1 MKLVLSSLSLMALL
15 LASMSATFDNST
27 VPNLDIQRYMG
38 TWYEIARFD
47 HGFEKGLQFAT
58 ANYSMRPD
66 GKVKVVNSGYK
77 NGERKISEGKAKTTD
92 TPGLL
97 RVSFFGPFYSDYRV
111 MMITPDYN
119 YALVGSRSKKY
130 LWVLSRTTDMPL
142 SVLNSILDEAKVR
155 GYNTNRL
162 IMVRQEY

>member
-15 LASMSATFDNST
+15 LTSMLASFDNST
-27 VPNLDIQRYMG
+27 VPYLDLPRYMG

-47 HGFEKGLQFAT
+47 HSFEKGLQFAT
-58 ANYSMRPD
+58 AKYSMRPD
-66 GKVKVVNSGYK
+66 GKVRVVNSGYK

-111 MMITPDYN
+111 LMLTSNYD

-130 LWVLSRTTDMPL
+130 LWVLSRTPDMPL
-142 SVLNSILDEAKVR
+142 SILNSILDEAKAR

-162 IMVRQEY
+162 IMVKQEY